1 MKFINA
7 ARTKILTI
15 LSLQVLITGTAYC
28 QSGCTDPQANNYN
41 ASAVTNDGSC
51 MYAPSTQSTTSLGS
65 LLPEASESSGVILT
79 EGYIWTHNDHGGH
92 PEIYKV
98 DKNNGSLVQTVA
110 ISNFPNNDWEDI
122 TADSGYIYVGDFGNN
137 DGDRT
142 DLKILKINK
151 AQFISNTSAN
161 VSVTAEAINFSY
173 SDQTVFTPSST
184 HNFDC
189 EAVMSIKDSLYIFT
203 KDRGDMQ
210 TRVYKLPKTPG
221 TYIVSPYTSYD
232 VKGLI
237 TGADYNS
244 RTHEAV
250 LIGYLSSHKNSFIYY
265 LDDFKGD
272 MFFSGNKRRIEIG
285 NATNDWQTE
294 GITYDTA
301 SQLLLSC
308 ESSYVPASLFV
319 TDKRSIFPLAVV
331 DVPAK
336 TNNIRIYPNPA
347 KDQFAINSDAII
359 ESIEITGMDGKMLLR
374 KGIGKRSCNI
384 SRVELGDTTG
394 QVIIKV
400 NAGGELSYHK
410 LLLLPVGK

>member
-1 MKFINA
+1 MRILYSILVLSVA
-7 ARTKILTI
+7 ALNV
-15 LSLQVLITGTAYC
+15 QA
-28 QSGCTDPQANNYN
+28 QSGCTDPQATNYD
-41 ASAVTNDGSC
+41 AAAVTNDGSC
-51 MYAPSTQSTTSLGS
+51 LYPASTEATTNIGN
-65 LLPEASESSGVILT
+65 LLPEAPESSGIVLT
-79 EGYIWTHNDHGGH
+79 EGYIFTHNDHGGH

-98 DKNNGSLVQTVA
+98 DKNNGSLVQTIAV
-110 ISNFPNNDWEDI
+110 SNFPNNDWEDI

-142 DLKILKINK
+142 DLKILKISK
-151 AQFISNTSAN
+151 AQFLSNTSPN

-244 RTHEAV
+244 KTHEVV

-319 TDKRSIFPLAVV
+319 TDKRSIFPLAIA

-336 TNNIRIYPNPA
+336 TNNIKIFPNPS
-347 KDQFAINSDAII
+347 KGQFSISSDAII
-359 ESIEITGMDGKMLLR
+359 ESIEVTGMDGKMLL
-374 KGIGKRSCNI
+374 KKNISNRSCNI
-384 SRVELGDTTG
+384 SRAELGDITE

-400 NAGGELSYHK
+400 NTDGDVSYHK
-410 LLLLPVGK
+410 LLLLPLGK